1 MKEQDET
8 VFLDKNGNC
17 KYFVCDICGNE
28 ELVQYEGA
36 EPNTCAMCM
45 PLAEADDEDCV
56 CFHSRSH
63 NFDFDEQNCDIV

>member
-8 VFLDKNGNC
+8 IFLDKNGNY

-36 EPNTCAMCM
+36 EPNTCAMCL
-45 PLAEADDEDCV
+45 PLSEPDEENCGYSQTR
-56 CFHSRSH
+56 SRY
-63 NFDFDEQNCDIV
+63 FDLDE

>member
-8 VFLDKNGNC
+8 VFLDKNRNC

-45 PLAEADDEDCV
+45 PLTEADDEDCV